1 MKKLLSLTLGIMTAL
16 GGFIDLGQIVFTM
29 QSGALFDYRLAWPI
43 GLGTIVIIAYMEMCG
58 RVAVV
63 AREPVFSIVRTRF
76 GFRTGLVILILS
88 NLLNVITGAAELG
101 GIAIILHLLTGWPQ
115 IPLLIGATLLIVGL
129 TLAVQFKWLE
139 RIFGL
144 SGLLMIVF
152 ALAAIALHPDGMGL
166 LHGLIPTVPR
176 TDSKHLLLYSYFA
189 VGLFSALL
197 TEYQVHFYS
206 SAAIEE
212 DWKVEDLGTNLLV
225 ASVGS
230 SLGGVLTLAL
240 LALGALVFLPNSI
253 FPQLLS
259 TTAMAGALPFGHKTL
274 VVVLLGIL
282 ACLSGA
288 TVETL
293 LSGAYNACQFF
304 NRPWGKSRPPKSV
317 PLYTAAWIG
326 MFGIALL
333 IAVTGVQPLQ
343 LVDISIIFGMVV
355 MPWTYYP
362 ILRAAADS
370 QLMGRH
376 VNSPIYTALA
386 TLFLV
391 LICVAAV
398 AAIPL
403 LMMTRGGQP

>member
-1 MKKLLSLTLGIMTAL
+1 MKKLLGLTLGIMTAL

-43 GLGTIVIIAYMEMCG
+43 ALGTIVIIAYMEMCG

-63 AREPVFSIVRTRF
+63 AREPVFSIVHSRF

-101 GIAIILHLLTGWPQ
+101 GIAIILHLLTGWAQ
-115 IPLLIGATLLIVGL
+115 TMLLIVA
-129 TLAVQFKWLE
+129 TLFIVAIVLLVQFEWIE
-139 RIFGL
+139 RVFGL

-152 ALAAIALHPDGMGL
+152 AVAAIALHPDWPQL
-166 LHGLIPTVPR
+166 IHGLIPTVPR
-176 TDSKHLLLYSYFA
+176 SDSKHFLLYSYFA

-206 SAAIEE
+206 SGAIEE
-212 DWKVEDLGTNLLV
+212 DWKVEDLGTNFFV

-240 LALGALVFLPNSI
+240 LALGALVFLPSGI

-259 TTAMAGALPFGHKTL
+259 TTAMAGAIPFGYKTL
-274 VVVLLGIL
+274 LVVLLGIL

-293 LSGAYNACQFF
+293 LSGAYNVCQFF
-304 NRPWGKSRPPKSV
+304 NRPWGKNRPPKSV
-317 PLYTAAWIG
+317 PVYTAAWIG

-333 IAVTGVQPLQ
+333 IAVTGVQPLR
-343 LVDISIIFGMVV
+343 LINISIIFGMVV

-370 QLMGRH
+370 QLMGRYA
-376 VNSPIYTALA
+376 NSRIYIAFA

-391 LICVAAV
+391 LICVAAL

-403 LMMTRGGQP
+403 LVMTHGGQP